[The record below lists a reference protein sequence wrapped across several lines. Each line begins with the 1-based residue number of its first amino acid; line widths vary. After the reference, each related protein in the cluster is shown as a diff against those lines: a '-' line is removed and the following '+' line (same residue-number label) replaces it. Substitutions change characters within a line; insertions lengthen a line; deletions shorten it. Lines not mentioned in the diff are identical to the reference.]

1 MIESHTPPK
10 NNTSGIKGVT
20 WNKNH
25 KKWEAYISIHGKRK
39 YLGNY
44 DDLEEAQQARQLA
57 EEKYFTPLISQKKR
71 LENDNINMRF
81 SKMVESASKI

>member
-25 KKWEAYISIHGKRK
+25 KKWEAYISIHRKRK

-44 DDLEEAQQARQLA
+44 DDLEEAQHARLA

-81 SKMVESASKI
+81 SKMVESAPEI